1 MLARSLRMAA
11 PAPRLAST
19 SLPCRRT
26 LVRHASTSSSSK
38 ASSEFFASSARLS
51 NNSSMTLISSAAAII
66 GGAALYAALA
76 PKVECEAA
84 KPTPASAV
92 KGGNQSDLPEIS
104 HLDPKL
110 LTDTSAPMRKR
121 METYI
126 KLLQYNIVSALSQE
140 EPKARFLID
149 SWLRK
154 EGGEG
159 ISCVLQ
165 DGSTFEKAG
174 VNISVVHG
182 MLPPAAVRQM
192 SADHAGLMDKTG
204 YKLEGKDADVKGLP
218 FYAAGLSLVVHPKNP
233 FAPTVHFN
241 YRYFE
246 LTHPEKLADGTP
258 NPRHPS
264 NRKDGEHDH
273 EPIAWWFGGGTDL
286 TPIYLFDEDA
296 THFHRTL
303 KAAADAHDASFY
315 PTWKQWC
322 DKYFWIPHRAEAR
335 GVGGIFFDD
344 LTLPQWAASSKA
356 YIPLS
361 DGSKPT
367 PAHPLVAS
375 ISSSRQHTK
384 DTLFATVRSLGD
396 AFLPAYLPL
405 VQKRKATPFTE
416 AHERWQQIRRGRYVE
431 FNLVYDRGTKF
442 GLQTPGARIESILMS
457 LPLKARWEY
466 MERVSG
472 GGAQGRDGK
481 ATRSSDAEQANEDEE
496 KLERHTQAALRHPR
510 EWA

>member
-1 MLARSLRMAA
+1 MLARSLRVAA
-11 PAPRLAST
+11 LRPSTSSRSQPLVRNAASPSFKRAATPSASFSTFGPASRSQSSRMTTIAST
-19 SLPCRRT
+19 AAAVLGAVALYTSLSP
-26 LVRHASTSSSSK
+26 RHASP
-38 ASSEFFASSARLS
+38 L
-51 NNSSMTLISSAAAII
+51 
-66 GGAALYAALA
+66 
-76 PKVECEAA
+76 ECEAA
-84 KPTPASAV
+84 KPTPASAI

-121 METYI
+121 METYV

-182 MLPPAAVRQM
+182 MLPPRRCQADERKPTPASWTRQDTSWKARM
-192 SADHAGLMDKTG
+192 PTSRVCPSMLQASAWSCIPKIPSRPPSISTT
-204 YKLEGKDADVKGLP
+204 VTSSSPIPRSLP
-218 FYAAGLSLVVHPKNP
+218 MAHP
-233 FAPTVHFN
+233 T
-241 YRYFE
+241 
-246 LTHPEKLADGTP
+246 
-258 NPRHPS
+258 PRHPK
-264 NRKDGEHDH
+264 NRKDGEHDN

-296 THFHRTL
+296 KHFHQTL
-303 KAAADAHDASFY
+303 KSAADQHDASFY
-315 PTWKQWC
+315 PDLEAMVRQVLLDSASRRSTRRRRHLFRRSHPPRVGVEQF
-322 DKYFWIPHRAEAR
+322 DQSLHRAVRRHQADALQAAR
-335 GVGGIFFDD
+335 ALGVLD
-344 LTLPQWAASSKA
+344 QAAQPGLA
-356 YIPLS
+356 
-361 DGSKPT
+361 
-367 PAHPLVAS
+367 
-375 ISSSRQHTK
+375 
-384 DTLFATVRSLGD
+384 
-396 AFLPAYLPL
+396 
-405 VQKRKATPFTE
+405 KRKATPFTE

-466 MERVSG
+466 MEKYSG

-481 ATRSSDAEQANEDEE
+481 ATTSADELDAGDEE
-496 KLERHTQAALRHPR
+496 SGAAEKKTQAALRQPKD
-510 EWA
+510 WA

>member
-1 MLARSLRMAA
+1 MALA
-11 PAPRLAST
+11 
-19 SLPCRRT
+19 
-26 LVRHASTSSSSK
+26 
-38 ASSEFFASSARLS
+38 
-51 NNSSMTLISSAAAII
+51 SSAAAVL
-66 GGAALYAALA
+66 GGLALYATLK
-76 PKVECEAA
+76 PKASSASTSAVECEAA

-104 HLDPKL
+104 HLDPNIL
-110 LTDTSAPMRKR
+110 SDTSAPMRKR

-218 FYAAGLSLVVHPKNP
+218 FYAAGLSLVVHPRNP

-246 LTHPEKLADGTP
+246 LTHPEKLADGSP

-264 NRKDGEHDH
+264 NRKQGGKHDN
-273 EPIAWWFGGGTDL
+273 EPVAWWFGGGTDL

-296 THFHRTL
+296 KHFHQTL
-303 KAAADAHDASFY
+303 KAAADQHDASFY
-315 PTWKQWC
+315 PTWKKWC
-322 DKYFWIPHRAEAR
+322 DKYFWIPHRGEAR

-344 LTLPQWAASSKA
+344 LTLPQWASTNSQKA

-361 DGSKPT
+361 DGTKPT
-367 PAHPLVAS
+367 LANPLVPS
-375 ISSSRQHTK
+375 ISSTEQHNQ
-384 DTLFATVRSLGD
+384 DSLFSTVRSMGD

-405 VQKRKATPFTE
+405 IQKRKNTPFTE
-416 AHERWQQIRRGRYVE
+416 ANERWQQIRRGRYVE

-481 ATRSSDAEQANEDEE
+481 ATKKNDAVNEDEE
-496 KLERHTQAALRHPR
+496 REDQLERHTQEALRRPR

>member
-1 MLARSLRMAA
+1 
-11 PAPRLAST
+11 
-19 SLPCRRT
+19 
-26 LVRHASTSSSSK
+26 
-38 ASSEFFASSARLS
+38 
-51 NNSSMTLISSAAAII
+51 MTLISAAAALV
-66 GGAALYAALA
+66 GGAALYAALSPKLSAA
-76 PKVECEAA
+76 PVQCEAA

-104 HLDPKL
+104 HLDPKI

-140 EPKARFLID
+140 EPTSRFLID

-246 LTHPEKLADGTP
+246 LTHPEKLADGSP

-264 NRKDGEHDH
+264 NRKDGQQDN

-296 THFHRTL
+296 KHFHETL
-303 KAAADAHDASFY
+303 KAAADKHDASFY
-315 PTWKQWC
+315 PTWKKWC
-322 DKYFWIPHRAEAR
+322 DKYFLIPHRGEAR
-335 GVGGIFFDD
+335 GIGGIFFDD
-344 LTLPQWAASSKA
+344 LTLPQWASNATKA

-361 DGSKPT
+361 DGTKPT
-367 PAHPLVAS
+367 PTQPLVTS
-375 ISSSRQHTK
+375 ISSSRQHSQ

-405 VQKRKATPFTE
+405 VQKRKYTPFTE

-466 MERVSG
+466 MERFSG
-472 GGAQGRDGK
+472 GGAQGRDGR
-481 ATRSSDAEQANEDEE
+481 ATKKSDAQQGGEGEE
-496 KLERHTQAALRHPR
+496 EEGAMEKHTQAALRQPR
-510 EWA
+510 DWA

>member
-1 MLARSLRMAA
+1 MLARSLR
-11 PAPRLAST
+11 LAVRRPST
-19 SLPCRRT
+19 SSSCRQ
-26 LVRHASTSSSSK
+26 LVRHASSSATKTSARPSSNTMTI
-38 ASSEFFASSARLS
+38 ASSV
-51 NNSSMTLISSAAAII
+51 AAIV
-66 GGAALYAALA
+66 GGIALYATLS
-76 PKVECEAA
+76 PKSSSPLQCEVA
-84 KPTPASAV
+84 KPTPASAI

-182 MLPPAAVRQM
+182 MLPPAAVKQM

-246 LTHPEKLADGTP
+246 LTHPEKLADGSP
-258 NPRHPS
+258 NPRHPK
-264 NRKDGEHDH
+264 NRKDGQYDN

-296 THFHRTL
+296 KHFHQTL
-303 KAAADAHDASFY
+303 KSAADEHDPSFY
-315 PTWKQWC
+315 PTWKKWC
-322 DKYFWIPHRAEAR
+322 DKYFWIPHRGEAR

-344 LTLPQWAASSKA
+344 LTLPQWANSSSTKA

-361 DGSKPT
+361 DGTKPT
-367 PAHPLVAS
+367 PSKPLVPS
-375 ISSSRQHTK
+375 YSSAKQHNQ
-384 DTLFATVRSLGD
+384 DSLFSTVRSLGD

-405 VQKRKATPFTE
+405 VQKRKSTPFTE

-466 MERVSG
+466 MEKYSG

-481 ATRSSDAEQANEDEE
+481 ATTSADAAALEGTEE
-496 KLERHTQAALRHPR
+496 GSAEKKTQAALREPR